1 MPTSI
6 SRGSACGLG
15 SSSPFALLSFTP
27 CSSPPFTP
35 WVVAVGCCVQRV
47 TRGCCRGWLQGL
59 WLGSEVALCVG
70 ASRGCSCVLK
80 GREGS
85 WFSLS
90 YRVGLG
96 RVNSTPTADKKKN
109 KFRHFP
115 PCRHIRHGTAIFNP
129 PRHRYSVAF
138 FQKFATQL
146 RHGRY

>member
-1 MPTSI
+1 MGLSKVKRGCQIEKRKKKLQTEKRGVKQQKQNQKKKKALPTSI

-47 TRGCCRGWLQGL
+47 TRGCCRGWLQGS

-80 GREGS
+80 
-85 WFSLS
+85 
-90 YRVGLG
+90 
-96 RVNSTPTADKKKN
+96 PT
-109 KFRHFP
+109 
-115 PCRHIRHGTAIFNP
+115 T
-129 PRHRYSVAF
+129 
-138 FQKFATQL
+138 TQL
-146 RHGRY
+146 LLLLFSVSLLVQDASF